1 MLLID
6 GSSKTGLF
14 RHFPKHVLGVHNM
27 GNTKI
32 YDGHFFFF
40 LQNVQDLI
48 QISKIQQKNEK
59 KIFVS
64 EIIASQFGS
73 LNFLC

>member
-1 MLLID
+1 
-6 GSSKTGLF
+6 
-14 RHFPKHVLGVHNM
+14 M

-48 QISKIQQKNEK
+48 QISIIQQKNEK

>member
-27 GNTKI
+27 EIQKSMTVI
-32 YDGHFFFF
+32 FFF